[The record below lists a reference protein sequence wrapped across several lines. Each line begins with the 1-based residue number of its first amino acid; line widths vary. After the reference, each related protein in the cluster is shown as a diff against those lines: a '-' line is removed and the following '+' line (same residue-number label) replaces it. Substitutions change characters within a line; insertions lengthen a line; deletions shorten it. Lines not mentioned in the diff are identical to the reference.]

1 MSKFLRQMAALSKK
15 PEDFPS
21 EKSSGAHVSVPP
33 TDSTRKNVSV
43 PPTDTSK
50 RQIYRRPR
58 LRQARLAQDGHSHAE
73 QSIYAALWAAGTPDP
88 DGNRIVTMGLGR
100 LSKAARLS
108 ENNCRLNIRSLKK
121 KLALAEVGSEDSRAG
136 IGKTYKVYS
145 YTAILALRRAA
156 GLEWVIRTKGVA
168 FVNRPENDVSVP
180 PTDTSLQVES
190 VGGTDSI
197 RPGIESVGGPP
208 TDSVP
213 PYRKSFRNTTK
224 EASSSAD
231 SSLLIDRLA
240 HMGIHLDDDAGRRMI
255 GRCQSNDHTATVDE
269 IAAFAELKVR
279 QLAKRRD
286 IENWPGLLMAAVP
299 AYFAP
304 PATELSRYREGKR
317 QDQEREERIARQ
329 VLEDEQSTQEER
341 AWARSVLSN
350 PESVASKG

>member
-1 MSKFLRQMAALSKK
+1 MLIESVPPTDSINR
-15 PEDFPS
+15 
-21 EKSSGAHVSVPP
+21 HVSVPP
-33 TDSTRKNVSV
+33 TDSL
-43 PPTDTSK
+43 K

-58 LRQARLAQDGHSHAE
+58 LRQSRLAQDGHSHAE
-73 QSIYAALWAAGTPDP
+73 QSIYAALWAAGTPDL

-100 LSKAARLS
+100 LSKVARLS

-121 KLALAEVGSEDSRAG
+121 KLALAEVGPEDSRAG

-156 GLEWVIRTKGVA
+156 GLEWVIRTKGVK
-168 FVNRPENDVSVP
+168 FIERHENDVSVP

-208 TDSVP
+208 TESVP

-231 SSLLIDRLA
+231 AFTLIDRLA
-240 HMGIHLDDDAGRRMI
+240 RIGIHLDDDAGRRII
-255 GRCQSNDHTATVDE
+255 GRCQSSDHTATVDE

-279 QLAKRRD
+279 QLARRRD

-299 AYFAP
+299 AYFDP

-317 QDQEREERIARQ
+317 RDREKEEQIARQ

-341 AWARSVLSN
+341 AWAESVLNN
-350 PESVASKG
+350 PGSLAPGG